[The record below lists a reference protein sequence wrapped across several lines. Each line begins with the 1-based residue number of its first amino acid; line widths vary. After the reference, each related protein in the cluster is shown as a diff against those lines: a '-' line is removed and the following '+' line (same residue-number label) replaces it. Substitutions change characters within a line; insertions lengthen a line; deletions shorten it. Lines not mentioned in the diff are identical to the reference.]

1 MLLLITDKFIV
12 SYVHISYQISFI
24 QFLPENFTII
34 LFHYDGNV
42 DGWWDLEWSKRA
54 IHIVGFNQTKW

>member
-1 MLLLITDKFIV
+1 M
-12 SYVHISYQISFI
+12 YISYQISFI
-24 QFLPENFTII
+24 QFLLENFTII

-42 DGWWDLEWSKRA
+42 DGWWDLEWSKKA

>member
-12 SYVHISYQISFI
+12 SYVHLLSNFII
-24 QFLPENFTII
+24 QFLLENFTII

-42 DGWWDLEWSKRA
+42 DGWWDLEWSKKA